1 LENTIFKLK
10 NYKSKESNETLPLTS
25 WICIVVK
32 VYVHTQG
39 DYKSC
44 KVLEKLQWTIRGVKN
59 TSGRTH
65 NHIVQFHEYR
75 GRV

>member
-1 LENTIFKLK
+1 MK
-10 NYKSKESNETLPLTS
+10 TLPLTL

-44 KVLEKLQWTIRGVKN
+44 KVLEKLQWTIKRVKN
-59 TSGRTH
+59 TSGCTH
-65 NHIVQFHEYR
+65 NH
-75 GRV
+75 